1 MKINTISDLKAL
13 VTSLERYDD
22 NTPLAISI
30 NGQAECF
37 AVAPL
42 PFSKAFGQKQP
53 DLVSLQ
59 IFRKGLFSE
68 NGDKA

>member
-30 NGQAECF
+30 TGQSECF

-42 PFSKAFGQKQP
+42 PFSKTFGQKQP

-68 NGDKA
+68 NGGTP

>member
-30 NGQAECF
+30 TGQAEKF
-37 AVAPL
+37 AVVPL
-42 PFSKAFGQKQP
+42 PFSKTFGQKQP

-68 NGDKA
+68 NGGTP